1 MPKAIR
7 QENLYGAE
15 DWTVV
20 YSSFKNAEFRSYDFD
35 TLRQSMINYVQFN
48 YPEEFNDYTQNSE
61 FIALV
66 DLVAYVGQNLAFRMD
81 LNARENILDTAEKRE
96 SVLRIARM
104 LSYKP
109 KRVRPAQ
116 GFMKVVAINTSE
128 SILDSTGVNLSNKTI
143 MWGADPSELEYERFI
158 KVMNAAFNSNNQFGT
173 PTKRSTNTAT
183 GNLFEVYNFNNL
195 GTELLT
201 HYSIGGNVDGLNLTF
216 DILPIDISTDGMLT
230 QSEPNLDS
238 AFSVM
243 YRNDG
248 KGVGSTKTGFFCLVK
263 QGTLVSIVEQIYSPS
278 ANLVID
284 IPSTGNISEEDFYVQ
299 SIDDTGA
306 ILKSWKKVG
315 DLNFSNIVL
324 NEYNGSE
331 RDLYE
336 VIYSDADITSIKFG
350 DGAFTNVPTGQ
361 I

>member
-35 TLRQSMINYVQFN
+35 TLRQAMIDYVQFN

-116 GFMKVVAINTSE
+116 GMLKITSVATSE
-128 SILDSTGVNLSNKTI
+128 QIIDSMGVNLANQTQL
-143 MWGADPSELEYERFI
+143 WGSDPSELAYERF
-158 KVMNAAFNSNNQFGT
+158 
-173 PTKRSTNTAT
+173 
-183 GNLFEVYNFNNL
+183 
-195 GTELLT
+195 
-201 HYSIGGNVDGLNLTF
+201 
-216 DILPIDISTDGMLT
+216 
-230 QSEPNLDS
+230 
-238 AFSVM
+238 
-243 YRNDG
+243 
-248 KGVGSTKTGFFCLVK
+248 VK
-263 QGTLVSIVEQIYSPS
+263 
-278 ANLVID
+278 
-284 IPSTGNISEEDFYVQ
+284 
-299 SIDDTGA
+299 
-306 ILKSWKKVG
+306 
-315 DLNFSNIVL
+315 VL
-324 NEYNGSE
+324 NAGFNRLNPYGNPVQ
-331 RDLYE
+331 R
-336 VIYSDADITSIKFG
+336 VANT
-350 DGAFTNVPTGQ
+350 
-361 I
+361 